1 MRRYDDLVVVDASA
15 DDLAAR
21 HVAEP
26 HVAEPHVAEP
36 HVAEPHRF
44 IWRGRPYVIGSILA
58 HWVEVGA
65 WWRQRDAEGLP
76 VDAAGAAAGRQV
88 WRVEAR
94 TGVQRA
100 VGVFD
105 LTCDQS
111 TVPSTWRL
119 ARVLD

>member
-1 MRRYDDLVVVDASA
+1 MRRYDDLVVVDASVDALA
-15 DDLAAR
+15 DGPAAQT
-21 HVAEP
+21 A
-26 HVAEPHVAEP
+26 AA
-36 HVAEPHRF
+36 AQPHRF
-44 IWRGRPYVIGSILA
+44 VWRGRPYVIGSILA

-111 TVPSTWRL
+111 TVPATWRL

>member
-1 MRRYDDLVVVDASA
+1 MRRYDDLVAVDASGGDA
-15 DDLAAR
+15 SRGDASAGDLAAR
-21 HVAEP
+21 TAV
-26 HVAEPHVAEP
+26 
-36 HVAEPHRF
+36 EPHRF

-76 VDAAGAAAGRQV
+76 VDAAGAAAGRLV

-94 TGVQRA
+94 TGVHRG